1 MQVFRPRQLSATQLV
16 LGFCICERL
25 ALDGVLDLRQGL
37 ARNHSLP
44 GLHREMVDLAGDPKR
59 HAGKV
64 GGHHPA
70 VKYSLPLVDGA
81 AHHIRRNDQP
91 GRRRHSLRLTGH
103 QQHTAC
109 AQEQGQLL
117 DPAIYR

>member
-37 ARNHSLP
+37 ARNHALP
-44 GLHREMVDLAGDPKR
+44 GLHREMVDLAGDTKS

-64 GGHHPA
+64 GRYHPT
-70 VKYSLPLVDGA
+70 VEYSLPLVDGT
-81 AHHIRRNDQP
+81 AHQIRRDDQP
-91 GRRRHSLRLTGH
+91 GRRRQPLWLTAR
-103 QQHTAC
+103 QQHAAC
-109 AQEQGQLL
+109 TQE
-117 DPAIYR
+117 